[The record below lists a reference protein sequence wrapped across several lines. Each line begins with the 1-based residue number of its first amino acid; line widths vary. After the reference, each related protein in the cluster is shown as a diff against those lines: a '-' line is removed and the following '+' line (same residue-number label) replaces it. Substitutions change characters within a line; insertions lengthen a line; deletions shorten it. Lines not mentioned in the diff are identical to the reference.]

1 MSTLK
6 ILEDLT
12 AIISKQTSLC
22 EEILSQLPMHHP
34 LILDDDDTDDDDF
47 LLDGSEPLANEEIN

>member
-6 ILEDLT
+6 LLEDLT
-12 AIISKQTSLC
+12 AIISKQTSLL

-34 LILDDDDTDDDDF
+34 LILDDEGEDNL

>member
-6 ILEDLT
+6 LLEDLT

-34 LILDDDDTDDDDF
+34 LILDDEGEANL
-47 LLDGSEPLANEEIN
+47 LLDGAEPLAYEEIN

>member
-34 LILDDDDTDDDDF
+34 MILNDEGEDDL

>member
-1 MSTLK
+1 MSSLK
-6 ILEDLT
+6 LLEDLT
-12 AIISKQTSLC
+12 AIISKQTSLL

-34 LILDDDDTDDDDF
+34 LILDDEGEDNL

>member
-1 MSTLK
+1 MSSLK

-12 AIISKQTSLC
+12 AIISKQTSLL

-34 LILDDDDTDDDDF
+34 LILDDDDTDDDL

>member
-34 LILDDDDTDDDDF
+34 MILNDEGEDGL

>member
-6 ILEDLT
+6 LLEDLT

-34 LILDDDDTDDDDF
+34 MILDDEGEDGL
-47 LLDGSEPLANEEIN
+47 LLDGAEPLANEEIN

>member
-12 AIISKQTSLC
+12 AIISKQTSLL

-34 LILDDDDTDDDDF
+34 LILDDEGEDDL

>member
-34 LILDDDDTDDDDF
+34 MILNDEGEEDL

>member
-1 MSTLK
+1 MSSLK

-34 LILDDDDTDDDDF
+34 MILNDEGENDL
-47 LLDGSEPLANEEIN
+47 LLDGAEPLANEEIN

>member
-1 MSTLK
+1 MSSLK
-6 ILEDLT
+6 LLEDLT
-12 AIISKQTSLC
+12 AIISKQTSLL

-34 LILDDDDTDDDDF
+34 MILDDDDIDDL

>member
-1 MSTLK
+1 MSSLK
-6 ILEDLT
+6 LLEDLT
-12 AIISKQTSLC
+12 AIISKQTSLL

-34 LILDDDDTDDDDF
+34 MILNDEGEDNL

>member
-1 MSTLK
+1 MSSLK
-6 ILEDLT
+6 LLEDLT
-12 AIISKQTSLC
+12 AIISKQTSLL

-34 LILDDDDTDDDDF
+34 LILDDDDDL

>member
-34 LILDDDDTDDDDF
+34 LILDDEGEDNL

>member
-1 MSTLK
+1 MSSLK
-6 ILEDLT
+6 LLEDLT

-34 LILDDDDTDDDDF
+34 MILNDEGEDDL

>member
-6 ILEDLT
+6 LLEDLT

-34 LILDDDDTDDDDF
+34 LILDDEGEDNL

>member
-34 LILDDDDTDDDDF
+34 MILNDEGENDL
-47 LLDGSEPLANEEIN
+47 LLDGAEPLANEEIN

>member
-6 ILEDLT
+6 LLEDLT

-34 LILDDDDTDDDDF
+34 LILDDEGEDDL

>member
-1 MSTLK
+1 MSGLK
-6 ILEDLT
+6 LLEDLT
-12 AIISKQTSLC
+12 AIISKQTSLL

-34 LILDDDDTDDDDF
+34 LILDDEGEDNL

>member
-6 ILEDLT
+6 LLEDLT
-12 AIISKQTSLC
+12 AIISKQTSLL

-34 LILDDDDTDDDDF
+34 LILDDEGEEDL

>member
-1 MSTLK
+1 MSSLK
-6 ILEDLT
+6 LLEDLT
-12 AIISKQTSLC
+12 AIISKQTSLL

-34 LILDDDDTDDDDF
+34 MILNDEGEDDL

>member
-34 LILDDDDTDDDDF
+34 MILNDEGEDDL
-47 LLDGSEPLANEEIN
+47 LLDRAEPLANEEIN

>member
-12 AIISKQTSLC
+12 AIISKQTSLL

-34 LILDDDDTDDDDF
+34 LILDDEGEDNL

>member
-1 MSTLK
+1 VSTLK

-22 EEILSQLPMHHP
+22 EEILSQLPLHHP
-34 LILDDDDTDDDDF
+34 MILNDEGDDDM

>member
-1 MSTLK
+1 MSSLK

-34 LILDDDDTDDDDF
+34 MILNDEGEDDL

>member
-6 ILEDLT
+6 ILEVLT
-12 AIISKQTSLC
+12 AIISKQTSLL

-34 LILDDDDTDDDDF
+34 LILDDEGEDNL
-47 LLDGSEPLANEEIN
+47 LLDGSAPLANQEIN

>member
-34 LILDDDDTDDDDF
+34 MILNDEGEEDL
-47 LLDGSEPLANEEIN
+47 LLDGAEPLATEEIN

>member
-34 LILDDDDTDDDDF
+34 MILNDEGEEDL
-47 LLDGSEPLANEEIN
+47 LLDGAEPLANEEIN

>member
-6 ILEDLT
+6 LLEDLT

-34 LILDDDDTDDDDF
+34 MILNDEGENDL
-47 LLDGSEPLANEEIN
+47 LLDGAEPLANEEIN

>member
-34 LILDDDDTDDDDF
+34 MILNDEGEDDL
-47 LLDGSEPLANEEIN
+47 LLDGAEPLANEEIN

>member
-1 MSTLK
+1 VSTLK

-12 AIISKQTSLC
+12 AIISKQTSLL

-34 LILDDDDTDDDDF
+34 LILDDEGEDNL

>member
-12 AIISKQTSLC
+12 AIISKQTSLL

-34 LILDDDDTDDDDF
+34 LILDDDDTDDD
-47 LLDGSEPLANEEIN
+47 LHLDASEPLANEEIN

>member
-1 MSTLK
+1 MSSLK
-6 ILEDLT
+6 LLEDLT
-12 AIISKQTSLC
+12 AIISKQTSLL

-34 LILDDDDTDDDDF
+34 MILDDDDDIDDL

>member
-6 ILEDLT
+6 LLEDLT

-34 LILDDDDTDDDDF
+34 MILNDEGEEDL

>member
-6 ILEDLT
+6 LLEDLT

-34 LILDDDDTDDDDF
+34 MILNDEGEEDL
-47 LLDGSEPLANEEIN
+47 LLDGAEPLANEEIN

>member
-1 MSTLK
+1 MSSLK

-12 AIISKQTSLC
+12 NIISKQTSLL

-34 LILDDDDTDDDDF
+34 LILDDDDTDDDF

>member
-6 ILEDLT
+6 LLEDLT

-34 LILDDDDTDDDDF
+34 MILNDEGEDDL

>member
-1 MSTLK
+1 VSTLK
-6 ILEDLT
+6 LLEDLT
-12 AIISKQTSLC
+12 AIISKQTSLL

-34 LILDDDDTDDDDF
+34 LILDDEGEDNL

>member
-12 AIISKQTSLC
+12 TIISKQTSLC

-34 LILDDDDTDDDDF
+34 MILNDEGEDGL